1 MATTR
6 PTVPRQWAQHP
17 ATWLPSGIF
26 AIIWGIAALACLVQ
40 TFTMVFWG
48 VGVLLFGSFAAGCA
62 WAFIRGI
69 RRIWTLDGS
78 KITEKYDGIS
88 YSNEVLYYH
97 RISEVAIYQG
107 MWGRIFGYGTIVLTL
122 QGRDN
127 KWYVP
132 NAPRPRALHTFFSA
146 VAEENNQQRS
156 YQ

>member
-17 ATWLPSGIF
+17 ATWLPDGIF
-26 AIIWGIAALACLVQ
+26 AVLCGIATLFCLVQ
-40 TFTMVFWG
+40 FFAWPFWG
-48 VGVLLFGSFAAGCA
+48 IGALIFGGMGWAGA
-62 WAFIRGI
+62 LGFIRGI
-69 RRIWTLDGS
+69 RRIWTLDS
-78 KITEKYDGIS
+78 NKIVEKYDGMT
-88 YSNEVLYYH
+88 YSNQVLYYH
-97 RISEVAIYQG
+97 QISEVAIFQG

-127 KWYVP
+127 KWYIP

-146 VAEENNQQRS
+146 VAEKNNQQRS